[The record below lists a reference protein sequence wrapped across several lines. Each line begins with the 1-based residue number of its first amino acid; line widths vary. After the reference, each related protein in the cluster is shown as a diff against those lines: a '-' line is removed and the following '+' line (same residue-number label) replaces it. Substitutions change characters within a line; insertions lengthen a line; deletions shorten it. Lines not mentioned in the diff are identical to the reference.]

1 MSGGSRLELRVGML
15 IVGGLAAVVVLI
27 LISDRFSFDD
37 SYPVTAYLK
46 NANGLSAGTPVTL
59 SGIRIGKIESIRT
72 VSDARGAVEI
82 KLSINERYL
91 LPVDVRLQVASSGIF
106 GDAFLE
112 FTGSGVTTETL
123 AVDGTA
129 EVTASPGFFDK
140 ASDQAL
146 KIMDSLAAL
155 LEPGTVA
162 HAKRLVANA
171 ALLAEESAG
180 LVKDLR
186 AEVGTLRQAI
196 GGIEGLTVDLRTTT
210 HDLGLRVS
218 KSMDGLDSAV
228 VNLDQRTGALL
239 TRSEAAIGVAI
250 ETLGSIDVAADE
262 AAGVLRDNRPQVRD
276 ALLAVA
282 DISRR
287 GSDLIAGLQAG
298 QGVVGQLLVNQ
309 DLAKDLNDIAI
320 NLSLTAE
327 LVADRPEVL
336 VFGNSNANLI
346 ALQSRRERLRLRR
359 AFQEGFYR
367 TPPVRVVEPV
377 QIADPAPMQPP
388 ATVED

>member
-1 MSGGSRLELRVGML
+1 M
-15 IVGGLAAVVVLI
+15 
-27 LISDRFSFDD
+27 
-37 SYPVTAYLK
+37 
-46 NANGLSAGTPVTL
+46 TL

-346 ALQSRRERLRLRR
+346 TLQSRRERLRLRR

-377 QIADPAPMQPP
+377 QIADPAPMHAP
-388 ATVED
+388 AVIDD